1 MDGSTRASHMRNV
14 SAGALPRPRAAGV
27 PAWLRWVRGAGSV
40 LSHDRFAAAG
50 IGIYLL
56 FIAVAVLA
64 PWIAPYD
71 PQQTIV
77 RGDALMANRPLGRE
91 FLLGTTN
98 VGRDIFSQLIYG
110 ARPALTVGF
119 AAAFAVTLLGTVVG
133 IVAGYSGGWIDGLL
147 MRLADIAFGIPFL
160 PLVIVLVAF
169 LGPSLWNIVLTMALL
184 LWKDTARVVR
194 AQVLSLRERGFVDA
208 ARVLGASPVRIMV
221 EHIAPNV
228 LPIALLYGSLAVGWA
243 ILTEA
248 SVSFLGFGDSTQ
260 ISWGFMLQ
268 DAYVSQALSSG
279 AFNWFVPPGVCIM
292 LVVMA
297 GYFISRGYEELLFPR
312 LRRQ

>member
-1 MDGSTRASHMRNV
+1 MRNGSV
-14 SAGALPRPRAAGV
+14 QALPRPRTPRLDALRRAWESFWGV
-27 PAWLRWVRGAGSV
+27 LQ
-40 LSHDRFAAAG
+40 HDRFAFAG
-50 IGIYLL
+50 ICIYLL
-56 FIAVAVLA
+56 CVFVAVAA
-64 PWIAPYD
+64 PVIAPYD
-71 PQQTIV
+71 PQQTITQA
-77 RGDALMANRPLGRE
+77 DELMANRPPGAP

-98 VGRDIFSQLIYG
+98 VGRDIFSQLVHG

-119 AAAFAVTLLGTVVG
+119 TAAFFVALIGTVVG
-133 IVAGYSGGWIDGLL
+133 IVAGYYGGWIDAVL

-169 LGPSLWNIVLTMALL
+169 LGPSLWNIVLTMAVL

-194 AQVLSLRERGFVDA
+194 AQVLSIRERGFVES
-208 ARVLGASPVRIMV
+208 ARVLGASPLRLMLV
-221 EHIAPNV
+221 HIAPNV
-228 LPIALLYGSLAVGWA
+228 LPIALLYGALAIGWA

-248 SVSFLGFGDSTQ
+248 AVSFLGFGDPTR

-268 DAYVSQALSSG
+268 DAYISQALSTG
-279 AFNWFVPPGVCIM
+279 QYNWFVPPGICIM

>member
-1 MDGSTRASHMRNV
+1 MRNGNV
-14 SAGALPRPRAAGV
+14 QALPRPRTPGFAAGRR
-27 PAWLRWVRGAGSV
+27 AWESFRGV
-40 LSHDRFAAAG
+40 LQHDRFAVAG
-50 IGIYLL
+50 VCIYLV
-56 FIAVAVLA
+56 FILVAVAA
-64 PWIAPYD
+64 PLIAPYD
-71 PQQTIV
+71 SQQTITK
-77 RGDALMANRPLGRE
+77 GDDLMANQPPGPS

-98 VGRDIFSQLIYG
+98 VGRDIFSQLVYG

-119 AAAFAVTLLGTVVG
+119 TAAFFVALIGTVVG
-133 IVAGYSGGWIDGLL
+133 IVAGFYGGWIDAVL
-147 MRLADIAFGIPFL
+147 MRLADVAFGIPFL

-169 LGPSLWNIVLTMALL
+169 LGASLWNIVLTMALL

-194 AQVLSLRERGFVDA
+194 SQVLSLRERGFVES
-208 ARVLGASPVRIMV
+208 ARVLGASPLRLMLV
-221 EHIAPNV
+221 HIAPNV
-228 LPIALLYGSLAVGWA
+228 LPLALLYGSLAIGWA

-248 SVSFLGFGDSTQ
+248 AVSFLGFGDSTR

-268 DAYVSQALSSG
+268 DAYISQALSNG
-279 AFNWFVPPGVCIM
+279 QFNWFVPPGICIM

>member
-1 MDGSTRASHMRNV
+1 MRNGSV
-14 SAGALPRPRAAGV
+14 QALPRPGAPGLRALGRV
-27 PAWLRWVRGAGSV
+27 WESFWGILH
-40 LSHDRFAAAG
+40 HDRFAFVG
-50 IGIYLL
+50 VCIYVL
-56 FIAVAVLA
+56 FTLVAVLGPA
-64 PWIAPYD
+64 IAPYD
-71 PQQTIV
+71 PQQTIS
-77 RGDALMANRPLGRE
+77 RGDDLMANQAPGPA

-98 VGRDIFSQLIYG
+98 VGRDIFSQLVHG

-119 AAAFAVTLLGTVVG
+119 TAAFFVALIGTVVG
-133 IVAGYSGGWIDGLL
+133 IVAGYYGGWVDAVF
-147 MRLADIAFGIPFL
+147 MRLADVAFGIPFL

-194 AQVLSLRERGFVDA
+194 AQVLSIRERGFIES
-208 ARVLGASPVRIMV
+208 ARVLGASPLRLMLV
-221 EHIAPNV
+221 HIAPNV
-228 LPIALLYGSLAVGWA
+228 LPIALLYGSLAIGWA

-248 SVSFLGFGDSTQ
+248 AVSFLGFGDPAR
-260 ISWGFMLQ
+260 ISWGYMLQ
-268 DAYVSQALSSG
+268 DAYISQALSNG
-279 AFNWFVPPGVCIM
+279 QYNWFVPPGICIM